1 MKRSLVLLLSFALLL
16 ACVPTPETEFVV
28 NKGGSTAAQTVDVS
42 SGESGL
48 GSIPSE
54 WSESLSVGIADIQIQ
69 ASVDVPDVPAIY
81 VYSARMSGA
90 RLDCIDRFLPLFV
103 NDPVCTL
110 PAQDEA
116 GVPLKTKAEIEA
128 EMKTIR
134 DRIDSMDA
142 NHPEFTDAER
152 SDYLAAQN
160 AELDVLAASYAAAPE
175 ASETVVVDLKQVFEK
190 QRYAQVRLYAN
201 GDALLRGTV
210 YLVADGFTIEGLR
223 TDNRAVSD
231 RPVSSVQIA
240 KETADRL
247 IKELGLNNEFAFV
260 CSSEGVGGISAWY
273 GRVMHGVPFS
283 QSINCNTVEP
293 YNTGFTQ
300 ERIRFCFFRDECS
313 LSEISWSGSFEIDG
327 VETKNC
333 SLLPF
338 SDIENSICVALNA
351 HLAWQPDEIRST
363 EIEIIGVSLGYRL
376 IRKPNADKVYL
387 VVPVWSVTGSV
398 QNVIEINGAEI
409 SDPVQLQNN
418 VILVLNAVDGSLI
431 WFYR

>member
-1 MKRSLVLLLSFALLL
+1 MKRLPVLLLSFVMLL
-16 ACVPTPETEFVV
+16 ACVPTPEEGFFT
-28 NKGGSTAAQTVDVS
+28 NKGDGSAERITDVS

-48 GSIPSE
+48 GLIPSE
-54 WSESLSVGIADIQIQ
+54 WSESLSVGVADIQIQ
-69 ASVDVPDVPAIY
+69 ASVDVPDVPAID
-81 VYSARMSGA
+81 VYSARMSGP

-103 NDPVCTL
+103 NGPVCAL

-128 EMKTIR
+128 EMKTVR

-160 AELDVLAASYAAAPE
+160 AELDALAASYAAAPE
-175 ASETVVVDLKQVFEK
+175 ASETVVADLKQVFEK

-210 YLVADGFTIEGLR
+210 YLDADGFTIEGLR

-231 RPVSSVQIA
+231 QPVSSVQIA
-240 KETADRL
+240 KEAADRL
-247 IKELGLNNEFAFV
+247 IKELGLDDEYAYV

-273 GRVMHGVPFS
+273 GRVIHGVPFS
-283 QSINCNTVEP
+283 RSINCNAEEP

-300 ERIRFCFFRDECS
+300 ERIRFCFFRDECA
-313 LSEISWSGSFEIDG
+313 LSEISWSGSFEING

-338 SDIENSICVALNA
+338 SEVEKSVCTALNT
-351 HLAWQPDEIRST
+351 HLKWQPEEIRKT
-363 EIEIIGVSLGYRL
+363 EIEITCVSLGYRL
-376 IRKPNADKVYL
+376 IRKPNADKAYL
-387 VVPVWSVTGSV
+387 IIPVWSVTGSA
-398 QNVIEINGAEI
+398 QNVIEINGTEI
-409 SDPVQLQNN
+409 SDPVKLQND

>member
-1 MKRSLVLLLSFALLL
+1 MKRLFVILLSLSLLL
-16 ACVPTPETEFVV
+16 ACVPTPEEFVV
-28 NKGGSTAAQTVDVS
+28 NKGSTSEYPAVVS
-42 SGESGL
+42 SGQNSGL
-48 GSIPSE
+48 ESIPSE
-54 WSESLSVGIADIQIQ
+54 WSESLSVGVADIRIQ
-69 ASVDVPDVPAIY
+69 ASVDVPDVSAMD
-81 VYSARMSGA
+81 VYSAHMSGP

-142 NHPEFTDAER
+142 NHPEFTDTER

-160 AELDVLAASYAAAPE
+160 AELDALAASYASAPE
-175 ASETVVVDLKQVFEK
+175 ASETVVSDLEQVFEK
-190 QRYAQVRLYAN
+190 QRYAQVRLYMD
-201 GDALLRGTV
+201 GDALLRGTA
-210 YLVADGFTIEGLR
+210 YLGMDGFTIEGLR
-223 TDNRAVSD
+223 TDNRSVSD
-231 RPVSSVQIA
+231 QMVSSVQIA

-247 IKELGLNNEFAFV
+247 IKEIGLDDEYAFV
-260 CSSEGVGGISAWY
+260 GSSEGVGGISAWY
-273 GRVMHGVPFS
+273 GRVIHGIPFS
-283 QSINCNTVEP
+283 QSINCDTDEP

-300 ERIRFCFFRDECS
+300 ERIRFCFFRDECA

-338 SDIENSICVALNA
+338 SDIESSICTVLNA
-351 HLAWQPDEIRST
+351 HLKWQPEEIRKT
-363 EIEIIGVSLGYRL
+363 EIEITGISLGYRL
-376 IRKPNADKVYL
+376 IRKPNTNETYL

-398 QNVIEINGAEI
+398 QNRTEINGSEI
-409 SDPVQLQNN
+409 SDSIKIQNN